1 MKLLKELRNV
11 TVFSCAEVQSRAG
24 IHDTL
29 EFLHVTVGNSIEETV
44 AIV

>member
-1 MKLLKELRNV
+1 M
-11 TVFSCAEVQSRAG
+11 TVFRCAEDQSRPG

-29 EFLHVTVGNSIEETV
+29 EFLHVTVGNFIEETV

>member
-1 MKLLKELRNV
+1 MI
-11 TVFSCAEVQSRAG
+11 VFRCVEDQSRTG

-29 EFLHVTVGNSIEETV
+29 EFLRVRVENSIEETA

>member
-1 MKLLKELRNV
+1 M
-11 TVFSCAEVQSRAG
+11 TVFRYAEDQSRTG

-29 EFLHVTVGNSIEETV
+29 EFLHVTVGNFIEETV